1 MAIDDR
7 PKPDQPDP
15 SELSGPSPSPA
26 EDPSGDPATK
36 PGAWTAL
43 RPLLLRLHFYAG
55 ILIAPFLF
63 VAAASGLLYALS
75 FQAEKIV
82 YSHELEVPAG
92 DSTIPLTRQVDA
104 ARQAHPEGT
113 VTAVWPSSKAGE
125 TTRVLFDSPEVP
137 EGKTLAVFVN
147 PYNGEIRGELPSYG
161 SSGALPVRAW
171 TSELH
176 RHLQLGEPG
185 RHYSELAASWL
196 WVVVLGGLLLWFGRR
211 RARRRDLLAPAR
223 GQKKGR
229 ARTLSWHGT
238 VGLWAALGLLFLSAT
253 GLTWSKYAGVS
264 IGELQDR
271 LGGATPAVDAATTP
285 GEGAATGHGDHGGG
299 GKAGHQGADIGL
311 DRVLEIA
318 RGEGIDGRTTVTVPT
333 DGQGYVVKQN
343 DTAWPY
349 HLDSVAIDPADGKV
363 LDTVRFADYPLLA
376 KLTTLGIN
384 LHMGVLFGLT
394 NQLLL
399 AGLMLGTLL
408 LIVWGYRMWWL
419 RRPTKSGG
427 LRMGRPMP
435 RGAWRKVPLPVLL
448 PLLAVTAVIGWYVPL
463 FGLSLLAFLVTD
475 AVAGAV
481 GRARSRT
488 AA

>member
-7 PKPDQPDP
+7 PKPEQSEP
-15 SELSGPSPSPA
+15 SEPTPPA
-26 EDPSGDPATK
+26 GTTPATDPAAK
-36 PGAWTAL
+36 PGAWSAL

-82 YSHELEVPAG
+82 YSHELEVPVG
-92 DSTIPLTRQVDA
+92 DSALPLTQQVEA
-104 ARQAHPEGT
+104 AKEAHPEGT
-113 VTAVWPSSKAGE
+113 VTAVWPSYEDGM
-125 TTRVLFDSPEVP
+125 TTRVLFDSPEVD
-137 EGKTLAVFVN
+137 EGKTLAVFVD

-161 SSGALPVRAW
+161 GSGALPVRAW

-176 RHLQLGEPG
+176 RHLHLGEPG

-196 WVVVLGGLLLWFGRR
+196 WVVVLGGLLLWFARR
-211 RARRRDLLAPAR
+211 RARRRELLGPAR
-223 GQKKGR
+223 DQKKGR
-229 ARTLSWHGT
+229 ARTLSWHGSI
-238 VGLWAALGLLFLSAT
+238 GLWAALGLLFLSAT

-264 IGELQDR
+264 IGELQDS

-285 GEGAATGHGDHGGG
+285 AVGADSGHGDHGGG
-299 GKAGHQGADIGL
+299 GDHAAHEGADVGL
-311 DRVLEIA
+311 DRILEIA
-318 RGEGIDGRTTVTVPT
+318 RGEGLDGRTTVTVPT
-333 DGQGYVVKQN
+333 EGQGYVVKQN
-343 DTAWPY
+343 DTTWPY

-363 LDTVRFADYPLLA
+363 LDKISFADYPLLA
-376 KLTTLGIN
+376 KLTSLGIN
-384 LHMGVLFGLT
+384 LHMGVLFGLA

-399 AGLMLGTLL
+399 AALMLGTML
-408 LIVWGYRMWWL
+408 LIFWGYRMWWL
-419 RRPTKSGG
+419 RRPTRSGALG
-427 LRMGRPMP
+427 MGRPMP
-435 RGAWRKVPLPVLL
+435 RGTWRKVPLPVLL

-463 FGLSLLAFLVTD
+463 FGLSLLAFLLVD